1 MRCESKTWSPTSIIS
16 LTSFHVRQRLDLRLS
31 ASRIKP
37 YILYTLH
44 SLLELRRRFEAPNEK
59 NRWDFPLFRVYTV
72 PLQSEVLL
80 GATEGS
86 DQPIDQV
93 GDISCSEK
101 VLKCDRTEAVT
112 TPSGTTTVEKPV
124 PQTLT
129 STKGQIDINCLAV
142 EKTVNIPFRSDKAPE
157 EPLKPIS
164 SSWRPKVRSEAKAVS
179 NRTFVSLGGETNSFA
194 DTASTHTVCS
204 IDPSVLSISGSIP
217 MMIANDQQSDP
228 QEVMHQMYL
237 HLTNVSQIAAPNSST
252 ISVLR
257 VNADLLHLLDR
268 TSQLITQR
276 IVAHQAENV
285 EGDSLHD
292 IDKFSTLLLMNM
304 CWDPGLISLFGSRRH
319 HFDSFKFL
327 HFVGTPLIFQDFDR
341 TLALHRHVGLAELQR
356 HRRQFVK
363 THSNMPASASTS
375 LGSSFIDCLATYL

>member
-1 MRCESKTWSPTSIIS
+1 
-16 LTSFHVRQRLDLRLS
+16 
-31 ASRIKP
+31 
-37 YILYTLH
+37 
-44 SLLELRRRFEAPNEK
+44 
-59 NRWDFPLFRVYTV
+59 VYTV
-72 PLQSEVLL
+72 PLQSEAQL
-80 GATEGS
+80 GVTEGS
-86 DQPIDQV
+86 DRPIDQV

-101 VLKCDRTEAVT
+101 MLKCDETEAVMS
-112 TPSGTTTVEKPV
+112 PAATTTIEKPV
-124 PQTLT
+124 AQTLT

-157 EPLKPIS
+157 EPLKSIS
-164 SSWRPKVRSEAKAVS
+164 SSWRPKIRSEAQAVS
-179 NRTFVSLGGETNSFA
+179 NRTFVSLGGETTSVA
-194 DTASTHTVCS
+194 ETASTRTVRS

-217 MMIANDQQSDP
+217 VMIANDQQSDP

-285 EGDSLHD
+285 EGDSTHD
-292 IDKFSTLLLMNM
+292 FNNFSILELINI
-304 CWDPGLISLFGSRRH
+304 CWDLELKISLRSHRH
-319 HFDSFKFL
+319 RIDSFKFL
-327 HFVGTPLIFQDFDR
+327 LFVGTPLIFQDFDR